1 MCLKVSAAL
10 HSSHYP
16 GVMTAVYLRPALSSS
31 VVTAR
36 PGAAAGI
43 ARVII
48 HCTPMYSRYRI

>member
-31 VVTAR
+31 VVTAWL
-36 PGAAAGI
+36 GAAAGI

-48 HCTPMYSRYRI
+48 HCTPMGGWQI